1 MFPSILLATYIA
13 AAAALVLAPG
23 PGQALV
29 LTRSITS
36 GRRAGIMT
44 SLGLNV
50 GTMVHTVAAAL
61 GLSAILAT
69 SATTFSIVKY
79 AGALYL
85 IYLGVKSILDRTP
98 ELATKQAAPETPRQ
112 AFMRS
117 VAIGILNPKVA
128 LFFLAFF

>member
-1 MFPSILLATYIA
+1 MFPSILWATYIA

-69 SATTFSIVKY
+69 SAPAFSIVQY

-85 IYLGVKSILDRTP
+85 IYLGLKSPLERAP
-98 ELATKQAAPETPRQ
+98 HLATEQTVPDTPRPHIMPS
-112 AFMRS
+112 FTLH
-117 VAIGILNPKVA
+117 ILI
-128 LFFLAFF
+128 